1 VPIKALIRAA
11 RIWAQ
16 LTSAPMVELHI
27 ARRPDSIKL
36 GDVLCVSAALNSM
49 VTSLQPP
56 ARLSV
61 KCTGGEIVYFRQQAL
76 FGHLARGGAG

>member
-1 VPIKALIRAA
+1 MGAA
-11 RIWAQ
+11 DQCADGG
-16 LTSAPMVELHI
+16 TAH

-36 GDVLCVSAALNSM
+36 GDVLCVSAALNPM
-49 VTSLQPP
+49 VGSLQPP

-61 KCTGGEIVYFRQQAL
+61 KCTGGEVVYFRQQAL